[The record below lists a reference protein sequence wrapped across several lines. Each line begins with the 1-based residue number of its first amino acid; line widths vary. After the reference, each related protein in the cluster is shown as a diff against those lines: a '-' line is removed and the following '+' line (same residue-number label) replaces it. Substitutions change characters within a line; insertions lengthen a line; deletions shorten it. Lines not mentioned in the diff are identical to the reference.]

1 MSFGQRGGQPP
12 AEQDWICTLCKEQNY
27 PKVTTCFKCKTGRQ
41 AGAQEVAPRV
51 FGKPPSVGST
61 LEGMVKSYN
70 KKGFGFI
77 MCLGGYT
84 QDIFFTRENVSSRL
98 LHPDMPGEQVSFEVA
113 REQGKLVA
121 KNVRALGEEIRM
133 GERFGQYGGLKGKGR
148 GSGEEDGSWICPMC
162 KEHNFS
168 RRSECFKCKLPKP
181 GAPPQQGFGGQG
193 FGGQGFGGQGF
204 GQAPASAPPRVP
216 GQPRFAF
223 SDAPPP
229 AGGAGPSEPQR
240 NVSPHAGARAIRE
253 QLMRQRGEGGAQGA
267 PGSPS
272 DSSDEEKKE
281 SKKRK
286 KSSSSNSSSGS
297 SKKKKKKDKKKK
309 KKKRKKRSSSSS
321 ASRSKSSSVELEVPE
336 KGEASGSAPAAPNP
350 EIEKAKS
357 EAIARLQELKSIEPK
372 EERMKRFRAL
382 LREWHPDKNLE
393 RSGVAKEVF
402 QFLQKGKALME

>member
-1 MSFGQRGGQPP
+1 MSFGGQGGQK
-12 AEQDWICTLCKEQNY
+12 EMDWICTLCKEQNY

-181 GAPPQQGFGGQG
+181 GAPKMEGFGA
-193 FGGQGFGGQGF
+193 
-204 GQAPASAPPRVP
+204 APASAPPRVP

-229 AGGAGPSEPQR
+229 AGAGPSEPQR

-253 QLMRQRGEGGAQGA
+253 QLLRQRGEGGAQGA

-286 KSSSSNSSSGS
+286 K
-297 SKKKKKKDKKKK
+297 
-309 KKKRKKRSSSSS
+309 
-321 ASRSKSSSVELEVPE
+321 V
-336 KGEASGSAPAAPNP
+336 
-350 EIEKAKS
+350 IE
-357 EAIARLQELKSIEPK
+357 Q
-372 EERMKRFRAL
+372 
-382 LREWHPDKNLE
+382 
-393 RSGVAKEVF
+393 
-402 QFLQKGKALME
+402 